1 MKNTN
6 SSGICLT
13 EEQQVFIES
22 ALSGKNILVDACIG
36 SDKTTAIQQ
45 LCNMLPDEK
54 EVLYLTYNT
63 LLKHDAQQK
72 ITNAN
77 VHVQNYHGYAYER
90 LKECGIS
97 VAQADLLREFNRHKD
112 IRLPQIDILI
122 IDEYQ
127 DIDSYSAEMLWYI
140 KGYYPN
146 MQIVMVGDMEQKIYN
161 FTTLKNT

>member
-6 SSGICLT
+6 LSGICLT

-36 SDKTTAIQQ
+36 SGKTTAIQQ

-90 LKECGIS
+90 FK
-97 VAQADLLREFNRHKD
+97 V
-112 IRLPQIDILI
+112 
-122 IDEYQ
+122 Y
-127 DIDSYSAEMLWYI
+127 
-140 KGYYPN
+140 
-146 MQIVMVGDMEQKIYN
+146 V
-161 FTTLKNT
+161 